1 MIDIVERL
9 RHIDFTFWYAPILPH
24 EKFERIEIGKMSRDA
39 ANEIERLREEVK
51 TLRQNKWKPLIKV
64 HSSDF
69 PSDEYYGVPVCVSG
83 NKVWPWLADNVV
95 LYAALKEGE

>member
-39 ANEIERLREEVK
+39 ADEIERLRGA
-51 TLRQNKWKPLIKV
+51 LRYILTHCESDSPPNAKALILFV
-64 HSSDF
+64 
-69 PSDEYYGVPVCVSG
+69 
-83 NKVWPWLADNVV
+83 NN
-95 LYAALKEGE
+95 ALKESK